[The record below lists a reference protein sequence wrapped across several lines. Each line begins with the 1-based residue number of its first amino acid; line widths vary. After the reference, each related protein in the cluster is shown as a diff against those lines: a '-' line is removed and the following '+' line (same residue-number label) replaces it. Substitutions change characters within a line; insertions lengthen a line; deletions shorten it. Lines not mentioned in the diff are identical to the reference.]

1 MIRFP
6 GLHLFISVEPIA
18 FTVFGIPIY
27 WYAICIV
34 CAIAVAVLLCLF
46 QKDKF
51 GIDNDFLLG
60 SLLMALIL
68 GFIGA
73 RLYYVAF
80 HWDEYRYHL
89 GKILNLRDGGLAI
102 YGGILLGGFAIFCR
116 CRKQHVN
123 ALDVFDRIAPFV
135 ALAQSIG
142 RWGNFFNQE
151 AYGKTTTNFLR
162 MGIDTYKGYLEVHP
176 TFLYE
181 SIATFLI
188 FCILMNMQK
197 QRKFKGQIVSFYL
210 FLYAGIRMLIEPL
223 RMDSLMLGNWRI
235 SQILSMAIFVVFGI
249 ILLKKFT
256 KHRTVRHVA

>member
-1 MIRFP
+1 MIQFP
-6 GLHLFISVEPIA
+6 ALQVSIQIQPIA
-18 FTVFGIPIY
+18 FTLFGIPIY

-34 CAIAVAVLLCLF
+34 CAIAVAVLLCCC
-46 QKDKF
+46 QKQKF
-51 GIDNDFLLG
+51 GVDNDFLLG
-60 SLLMALIL
+60 SLLMALIF

-80 HWDEYRYHL
+80 HWDEYWRNPSA
-89 GKILNLRDGGLAI
+89 IFQIREGGLAI

-116 CRKQHVN
+116 CKKQHYDFR
-123 ALDVFDRIAPFV
+123 DVFDRIAPFV
-135 ALAQSIG
+135 ALGQAIG

-162 MGIDTYKGYLEVHP
+162 MGLNTPGGYVEVHP

-188 FCILMNMQK
+188 FLILINLQK
-197 QRKFKGQIVSFYL
+197 QRKFKGQIADFYL
-210 FLYAGIRMLIEPL
+210 FFYAGIRMFIEPL
-223 RMDSLMLGNWRI
+223 RMDSLLFQNFRV
-235 SQILSMAIFVVFGI
+235 SQILSIAIFVVFGS

-256 KHRTVRHVA
+256 KYRKLKHAT